1 MSGDATTPGGS
12 SALAPSTR
20 RAYVYPGSGSEA
32 LRKHLLAHLAALAAL
47 RLCLAEER
55 GQLLVALSS
64 GVLDV
69 LLEAQRIR
77 ERLLGEPDQVVVL
90 VLRAGDVAGLFR
102 GCHAVPSSGCLRARY
117 PGCSAVTAR
126 CMGPLARRLSYY
138 RHEDSARGFPRRAA
152 RGAGGRLCRRA
163 AGDGT
168 RRQLG
173 RAICRWR
180 LSLRHVRG
188 RAQHRGGAHSRRR
201 R

>member
-47 RLCLAEER
+47 GLCLAEQR

-90 VLRAGDVAGLFR
+90 VLRAGDLTGL
-102 GCHAVPSSGCLRARY
+102 
-117 PGCSAVTAR
+117 
-126 CMGPLARRLSYY
+126 
-138 RHEDSARGFPRRAA
+138 
-152 RGAGGRLCRRA
+152 LCRRHGSSWSVVRLGVPGSRLRVPGSSPCQVQNVSGQTA
-163 AGDGT
+163 ART
-168 RRQLG
+168 ASF
-173 RAICRWR
+173 AIFSVAAFTSSSVCC
-180 LSLRHVRG
+180 SC
-188 RAQHRGGAHSRRR
+188 S
-201 R
+201 